1 MADNTTLNLQKEV
14 AEKYDC
20 KVTWNAKILL
30 LSGAKKTLNELTVA
44 DVDAEL
50 AAGKLSSYFIAKTL
64 QPAAPKAK

>member
-50 AAGKLSSYFIAKTL
+50 AAGKLTGYFSLKSLKPQAQKE
-64 QPAAPKAK
+64 K